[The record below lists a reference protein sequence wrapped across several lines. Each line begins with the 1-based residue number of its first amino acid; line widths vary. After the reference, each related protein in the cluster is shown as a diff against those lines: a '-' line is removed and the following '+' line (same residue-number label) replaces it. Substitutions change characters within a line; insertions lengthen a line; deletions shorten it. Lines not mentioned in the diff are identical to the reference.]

1 MPDHYAI
8 FPRVVTSDNA
18 VMETSSTG
26 PGNVTYTVYYGGA
39 QSSATVAFN
48 AAYYAS
54 SGSSSI
60 PNLFGATGGNT
71 GMVRASST
79 ALAGAFLRQWS
90 GSTNLGFWVPP
101 STKSLGT
108 VFRIPSGPNVTQAL
122 LCIGNPGASTVT
134 ASLYYGSSATP
145 AASQSI
151 SPQSVRTIRLLET
164 SKAARVVVTGSV
176 FMQLHV
182 DIGSET
188 DVSFVLP
195 A

>member
-8 FPRVVTSDNA
+8 FPRVVSSDNA

-26 PGNVTYTVYYGGA
+26 PGNVTYTVFYGGA
-39 QSSATVAFN
+39 QTPATVAFN
-48 AAYYAS
+48 GDYYAS

-60 PNLFGATGGNT
+60 PNLFGPTAGNT

-79 ALAGAFLRQWS
+79 SLAGAFLRQWS
-90 GSTNLGFWVPP
+90 GTTHVGFWVPP

-108 VFRIPSGPNVTQAL
+108 VFRIPCSPNVVQAIV
-122 LCIGNPGASTVT
+122 CIGNPGASTVT
-134 ASLYYGSSATP
+134 ASLYYGASSTP
-145 AASQSI
+145 YVSQSI
-151 SPQSVRTIRLLET
+151 SPQSVKTIRLLEP
-164 SKAARVVVTGSV
+164 SKAARVVATGSV
-176 FMQLHV
+176 FVQLQV
-182 DIGSET
+182 EMGSDF